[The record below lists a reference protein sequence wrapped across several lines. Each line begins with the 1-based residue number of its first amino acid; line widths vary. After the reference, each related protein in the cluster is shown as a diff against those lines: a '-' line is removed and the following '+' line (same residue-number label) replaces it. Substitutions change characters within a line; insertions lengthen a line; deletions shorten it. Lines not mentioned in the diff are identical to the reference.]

1 MSRNHLNF
9 MHVFWLLLIEIKHFL
24 QAIWFLL
31 KYLPKSTQFDYYS
44 CRIFEKQFCLL
55 LMVTFHAYQP
65 IFSLRNEYKSIMSRN
80 HPNIMHV
87 FWRLLIEIKHFLQA
101 IWFLLKYL
109 PNSTQFDYYSCRIC
123 EKQVC
128 LVLMVTFNA
137 YQPIF
142 S

>member
-9 MHVFWLLLIEIKHFL
+9 MHLI
-24 QAIWFLL
+24 W
-31 KYLPKSTQFDYYS
+31 P
-44 CRIFEKQFCLL
+44 
-55 LMVTFHAYQP
+55 
-65 IFSLRNEYKSIMSRN
+65 
-80 HPNIMHV
+80 
-87 FWRLLIEIKHFLQA
+87 LLIEIKHFLQA

-109 PNSTQFDYYSCRIC
+109 PNSTQFDFYSCRIC

-137 YQPIF
+137 YQQIFSKRSDKKSIMSRNHLNLMHVFWPLLIEIKHFLQAIWFLLKYLPNSIHFDYYSCRICENQVCLVLMVPFNAYQPIF

>member
-9 MHVFWLLLIEIKHFL
+9 MHVFWPLLIEIKHFL
-24 QAIWFLL
+24 QALWFLL
-31 KYLPKSTQFDYYS
+31 KYLPNSTQSDYYS
-44 CRIFEKQFCLL
+44 CRIWEKQVCLV
-55 LMVTFHAYQP
+55 LMLTFHAYQP
-65 IFSLRNEYKSIMSRN
+65 IFSEPSEKQSIMSRN
-80 HPNIMHV
+80 YLNFVHIFCP
-87 FWRLLIEIKHFLQA
+87 LIKEIKHFQQA

-128 LVLMVTFNA
+128 LVLMVTFHA

-142 S
+142 Y